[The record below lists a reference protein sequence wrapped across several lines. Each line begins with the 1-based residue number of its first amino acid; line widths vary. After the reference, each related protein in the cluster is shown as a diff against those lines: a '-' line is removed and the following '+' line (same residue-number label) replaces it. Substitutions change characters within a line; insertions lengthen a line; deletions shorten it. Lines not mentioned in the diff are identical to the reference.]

1 MASSSKQEEEEQNK
15 QLVRQF
21 FELLDGHDADRIGQ
35 LLVSSTNY
43 TFHVGGMSS
52 PLDWNEHKRL
62 LAGVTNAFPDLH
74 HEIVDMVAE
83 GDKVAVRLNVT
94 GTHKGEFQGIPP
106 TGKEL
111 SLDEM
116 GLITIIDGKI
126 TEGWISADMMR
137 LMQQI
142 GALPPPLSALSLDH
156 MGRVKQPCC
165 IGSADAKSMKPICE
179 ECGLGCYSILV
190 AQGIKGN

>member
-1 MASSSKQEEEEQNK
+1 MASSPSSKQEEVEKEQNK
-15 QLVRQF
+15 RLVRLF
-21 FELLDGHDADRIGQ
+21 FELLDRHDVDRIGQ

-43 TFHVGGMSS
+43 AFHVGGTSS

-62 LAGVTNAFPDLH
+62 LTGVTNAFPDLY

-106 TGKEL
+106 TSKRL

-116 GLITIIDGKI
+116 GFITIIDGKI
-126 TEGWISADMMR
+126 TEGWISADTMK

-142 GALPPPLSALSLDH
+142 GGIPPPLS
-156 MGRVKQPCC
+156 
-165 IGSADAKSMKPICE
+165 
-179 ECGLGCYSILV
+179 
-190 AQGIKGN
+190 GNTTSSSTARS

>member
-1 MASSSKQEEEEQNK
+1 MASSSSSKQEEEEEQNK

-21 FELLDGHDADRIGQ
+21 FELLDRHDADRIGE

-43 TFHVGGMSS
+43 SFHIGGMSS

-83 GDKVAVRLNVT
+83 GDKVAVHLNVT

-106 TGKEL
+106 TGKKL

-116 GLITIIDGKI
+116 GFITIIDGKI
-126 TEGWISADMMR
+126 TEGWISADTMR

-142 GALPPPLSALSLDH
+142 GALPPPPSS
-156 MGRVKQPCC
+156 GNT
-165 IGSADAKSMKPICE
+165 GSSSSTARR
-179 ECGLGCYSILV
+179 
-190 AQGIKGN
+190 

>member
-1 MASSSKQEEEEQNK
+1 MASPSSSKQEEQQNK

-21 FELLDGHDADRIGQ
+21 FELLDGHDTDRIGQ

-43 TFHVGGMSS
+43 AFHVGGMSS
-52 PLDWNEHKRL
+52 TLDWNQHKRL

-106 TGKEL
+106 TGKKL

-116 GLITIIDGKI
+116 GFITIINGKI
-126 TEGWISADMMR
+126 IEGWISADRMR

-142 GALPPPLSALSLDH
+142 GALPPPPLS
-156 MGRVKQPCC
+156 
-165 IGSADAKSMKPICE
+165 
-179 ECGLGCYSILV
+179 
-190 AQGIKGN
+190 GNTSSSTARS

>member
-1 MASSSKQEEEEQNK
+1 MASSPSSKQEEVEKEQNK
-15 QLVRQF
+15 RLVRLF
-21 FELLDGHDADRIGQ
+21 FELLDRHDADRIGQ

-43 TFHVGGMSS
+43 TFYVGGTSS

-106 TGKEL
+106 TSKRL

-116 GLITIIDGKI
+116 GFITIIDGKI
-126 TEGWISADMMR
+126 TEGWISADTMK

-142 GALPPPLSALSLDH
+142 GGIPPPLS
-156 MGRVKQPCC
+156 
-165 IGSADAKSMKPICE
+165 
-179 ECGLGCYSILV
+179 
-190 AQGIKGN
+190 GNTTSSSTARS